1 MTAPKRAA
9 AKKPDIPVGRSPAQ
23 ERSVAGVNDAM
34 KRAEEDEAKASSG
47 SEPESES

>member
-9 AKKPDIPVGRSPAQ
+9 AKKPDPEPEIPVGRSPAQ

-34 KRAEEDEAKASSG
+34 RRAEEDEAKAAAGFDS
-47 SEPESES
+47 